1 MQTRNTI
8 RNLTALSLLV
18 TLAGISTI
26 AQAEQVWARV
36 VSVTPVLETTGSTRY
51 NVTYEHAGR
60 QYTTRTDSRPGASI
74 PIEVGSYGVARSM
87 PVAPQPQ
94 LVQRLIDED
103 DDDQPDWNQVTPEP
117 GVVISGRGPAPI
129 YGQPVPVYTQRAP
142 AYYPAP
148 VYVQPGY
155 AYPQPYIYP
164 PVGISLGIGYSRGWG
179 GGYRGGGHGHG
190 HGHGRW
196 R

>member
-1 MQTRNTI
+1 MHTRNTI
-8 RNLTALSLLV
+8 RNLTALSLLAA
-18 TLAGISTI
+18 LAAILTI
-26 AQAEQVWARV
+26 AHAEQVWARV
-36 VSVTPVLETTGSTRY
+36 VSVTPVQETTGITRY

-60 QYTTRTDSRPGASI
+60 QYTTRTDTRPGASI
-74 PIEVGSYGVARSM
+74 PVEVGAYGVAQSM

-94 LVQRLIDED
+94 FSQRPIDPE
-103 DDDQPDWNQVTPEP
+103 DQPEWNDVTPEP
-117 GVVISGRGPAPI
+117 GVVISGRGPAPM
-129 YGQPVPVYTQRAP
+129 YGQPVPVYTQPAP
-142 AYYPAP
+142 LYYPAP

-179 GGYRGGGHGHG
+179 GGYRGGWHGHG
-190 HGHGRW
+190 HRRW

>member
-1 MQTRNTI
+1 MHTRNTI
-8 RNLTALSLLV
+8 RNFTALSLLAALTGLS
-18 TLAGISTI
+18 TL

-36 VSVTPVLETTGSTRY
+36 VSVTPVQETTGSTRY
-51 NVTYEHAGR
+51 NVTYEYAGR
-60 QYTTRTDSRPGASI
+60 QYTTRTDTRPGASI
-74 PIEVGSYGVARSM
+74 PVEVGAYGVAQSM

-94 LVQRLIDED
+94 FAQRPLDPADRPE
-103 DDDQPDWNQVTPEP
+103 WNDVTPEP
-117 GVVISGRGPAPI
+117 GVVISGRGPAPM
-129 YGQPVPVYTQRAP
+129 YGQPVPVYTQPAP
-142 AYYPAP
+142 LYYPAP

-179 GGYRGGGHGHG
+179 GGHHGSWHGHG
-190 HGHGRW
+190 HRRW